1 MVVANLKKKYIC
13 LCSCSCLHINRRE
26 KNLLHVL
33 KNRYEYLA
41 REIRELG
48 ENNISGITIKKV
60 NSSSSS
66 SHESG
71 LLDAQSV
78 VGNLRVNI
86 SRAARNFLNM

>member
-1 MVVANLKKKYIC
+1 MYI
-13 LCSCSCLHINRRE
+13 
-26 KNLLHVL
+26 
-33 KNRYEYLA
+33 NRYEYLA

-60 NSSSSS
+60 NSSS